1 MCIRDRCTQ
10 WFRAEEFPLL
20 CPKPKVMPRFSLGD
34 GESRWP
40 LSHRWTDT
48 SPILPDAAH
57 NSRSEGRAVS
67 LSVLSLLSACVR
79 LRQRREVHH
88 SLQQA
93 LNLWSRDAERSNR
106 RITCLLHIISDDT
119 RVRHAQGTTL
129 SILRA
134 FIVCAA
140 AVQTAVLS
148 CLARPVCLGHYRP
161 LQRRS
166 ASDKCSV
173 RCRPMKQRDKI
184 YRKF

>member
-1 MCIRDRCTQ
+1 MCRVWQDRTRIGLSLRQRPPRFSKITETEAWHDCRC
-10 WFRAEEFPLL
+10 RAEERKLL

-119 RVRHAQGTTL
+119 RVRHAQGTLPSQSSVRSLLVLLLYKQRCL
-129 SILRA
+129 SR
-134 FIVCAA
+134 
-140 AVQTAVLS
+140 
-148 CLARPVCLGHYRP
+148 LARPV
-161 LQRRS
+161 
-166 ASDKCSV
+166 
-173 RCRPMKQRDKI
+173 
-184 YRKF
+184 